1 MCVRIIPFAVHKSR
15 RKTNLKI
22 GLISINAHTKSLNFA
37 CPLHTYAFQQFLLA
51 NGIESTIID
60 YAPGYYAKDYDPVY
74 PLLWYMKPKRY
85 EAMTA
90 PMPETVTDPDEIKL
104 WKQKRVKQ
112 ELTLRQFY
120 ELFYVWP
127 ERFCKFQ
134 HFMDSHYAIT
144 DQFFSTKSIEKK
156 DPGFDCYICVTDVI
170 WQYVQGHGFDR
181 GFFLAAKTMKGKA
194 KIGYAVSRGVYQGWS
209 DEQIEQFK
217 KYIEPYGFIGAR
229 EDSFAEHISELTGR
243 DVPVV
248 LDPVFLQ
255 TKEFWHKIA
264 IPPKTDEKY
273 VLLYAVME
281 AAGDSV
287 KKAIEFAKRK
297 ELKLIVVS
305 AYESN
310 RKMPADADCEII
322 YDIGPEEWLG
332 YIEHAEYII
341 TNSFHSCAFSILF
354 EKEFFVG
361 ARNGDK
367 VTSVLK
373 TFGLE
378 DHRFT
383 KEYDSTAEAS
393 PIDYDRVRP
402 ILEEKRLQSGEYILN
417 AIHDA
422 EKKYPFSNATPKRPF
437 HVKYVSPSLGGAVRY
452 ALLRKLTHRLEEK
465 DGILSYAS
473 VFKQKNPTDTFHI
486 EPVPFKSRKYTFAGW
501 YCKTYYKNIPKW
513 YCNDGIF
520 HTSMEI
526 SSHPELEIYL
536 FKDGESTNAFSSQR
550 MLSGDTFIL
559 DAVWKDSMT
568 GRNTLS
574 QEEALSEDRSMEA
587 CREKYIKI
595 TGPKNP
601 FTQK

>member
-1 MCVRIIPFAVHKSR
+1 VCALYRLQLTSQGGK
-15 RKTNLKI
+15 NLKI

-60 YAPGYYAKDYDPVY
+60 YAPSYYAKDYDPVY
-74 PLLWYMKPKRY
+74 PLLWYTKPKRY
-85 EAMTA
+85 AAMTA
-90 PMPETVTDPDEIKL
+90 PMPETVTDPDEIKA
-104 WKQKRVKQ
+104 WKQKNFKN
-112 ELTLRQFY
+112 ELKLRQCY

-134 HFMDSHYAIT
+134 YFMDSHYAIT
-144 DQFFSTKSIEKK
+144 EQFFSTKSIETE

-170 WQYVQGHGFDR
+170 WQYVEGHGFDR
-181 GFFLAAKTMKGKA
+181 GFFLAADTMKGKA

-209 DEQIEQFK
+209 DAQIEQFK
-217 KYIEPYGFIGAR
+217 EYIEPFDFIGAR

-243 DVPVV
+243 EVPVV
-248 LDPVFLQ
+248 FDPVLLQ

-264 IPPKTDEKY
+264 IPPKTKEKY

-281 AAGDSV
+281 AAADSV
-287 KKAIEFAKRK
+287 KKAIAFAKRK
-297 ELKLIVVS
+297 MLKLIIVS

-310 RKMPADADCEII
+310 RKLPPDTDCEII

-378 DHRFT
+378 NRRFT
-383 KEYDSTAEAS
+383 KEYDSTRKAA
-393 PIDYDRVRP
+393 PIDYERVRA
-402 ILEEKRLQSGEYILN
+402 ILDEKRRESGDYILN
-417 AIHDA
+417 AIHDV
-422 EKKYPFSNATPKRPF
+422 EKKYHFSNAAPKHPF
-437 HVKYVSPSLGGAVRY
+437 YIKYVSPSLGGAVEH
-452 ALLRKLTHRLEEK
+452 ADVPSFLDKEEAD
-465 DGILSYAS
+465 DGKLSYAPAD
-473 VFKQKNPTDTFHI
+473 KQNDMGTFRI
-486 EPVPFKSRKYTFAGW
+486 EPVHFKSRKYRFAGW
-501 YCKTYYKNIPKW
+501 YCKTYYKDIPKW

-520 HTSMEI
+520 HTAIEI
-526 SSHPELEIYL
+526 NSHPELQLHL
-536 FKDGESTNAFSSQR
+536 FKDGESTEAFSSQR

-559 DAVWKDSMT
+559 DAVWKT
-568 GRNTLS
+568 KWLGKKTLR
-574 QEEALSEDRSMEA
+574 QEEVLSEDRSMEA
-587 CREKYIKI
+587 CREKYIKM